1 LAGLTLVAL
10 AAIGCGSKA
19 EKQTYD
25 PVSVGMMSSDAP
37 FYDDGK
43 TQMFVAKR
51 PVSLPI
57 TQPTDAQRATL
68 MTPVPPYDR
77 TPWITKNDVRVQ
89 VSWTLSNLDADLDR
103 PPEERHHNVEI
114 LLDPWNEFARY
125 VPAVNVGEE
134 NVLPD
139 LSGIDLLIRVEALQR
154 RTGTFTFDDMDEVA
168 TDLATAENILVQN
181 PPMPGPA
188 MPGGPNING
197 MINHAFDI
205 HNRSG
210 DPDPLIGA
218 YVPST
223 VAGLVGFDIGLRQY
237 EKGTV
242 ALEILVEVQDAAGN
256 RVVSD
261 ATLRVDGSMWIE
273 PDATLTAPMGA
284 VR

>member
-1 LAGLTLVAL
+1 
-10 AAIGCGSKA
+10 
-19 EKQTYD
+19 
-25 PVSVGMMSSDAP
+25 MMNSDAP

-57 TQPTDAQRATL
+57 LSPTDAQRATL
-68 MTPVPPYDR
+68 TAPVAPYER
-77 TPWITKNDVRVQ
+77 TPWITKNDVKVQ
-89 VSWTLSNLDADLDR
+89 VSWTLSNLDGDY
-103 PPEERHHNVEI
+103 HNVEI

-134 NVLPD
+134 NVIPD
-139 LSGIDLLIRVEALQR
+139 LSGIDLLIRVEGLQR
-154 RTGTFTFDDMDEVA
+154 RSGTFTFDDMDEVA
-168 TDLATAENILVQN
+168 TDLATVENILAQN

-188 MPGGPNING
+188 MPGGPNVNG

-205 HNRSG
+205 HNRSS

-218 YVPST
+218 YVPPT

-237 EKGTV
+237 DKGTV
-242 ALEILVEVQDAAGN
+242 ALEVLVEVQDSTGN
-256 RVVSD
+256 RVVAD
-261 ATLRVDGSMWIE
+261 GTLRIDGSMWIE